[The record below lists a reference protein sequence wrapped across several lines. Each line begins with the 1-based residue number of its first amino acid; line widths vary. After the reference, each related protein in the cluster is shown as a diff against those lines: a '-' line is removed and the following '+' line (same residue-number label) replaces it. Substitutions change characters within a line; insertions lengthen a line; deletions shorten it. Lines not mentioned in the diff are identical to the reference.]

1 MQSRPD
7 QSVSILGIVM
17 DPFNIANL
25 TPFPFVS
32 INKWSTISSFPLHT
46 VSFEVYI
53 NLFHTIQWFT
63 KTSIYLLTAN
73 KREEKWRKEEF
84 HQFSLVCLFGVGD
97 SSWAVHSSIWHE
109 YTLLR
114 ILLCSVHVSTRNN
127 SWLLRSRMPGE
138 VYPSQIYS
146 GHYKRHPNLL
156 QAWLCYRLVLKYQHQ
171 RKSW

>member
-7 QSVSILGIVM
+7 QSVSIFGIVM
-17 DPFNIANL
+17 DLFNIANL

-32 INKWSTISSFPLHT
+32 VNKWSTISSFPLHT
-46 VSFEVYI
+46 VIVRSLYKPLSYNTMIHQDFYLYSF
-53 NLFHTIQWFT
+53 LLQT
-63 KTSIYLLTAN
+63 KGKKN
-73 KREEKWRKEEF
+73 GEKRSLI
-84 HQFSLVCLFGVGD
+84 SLVGLFGVGD
-97 SSWAVHSSIWHE
+97 SSWAVHSSIC
-109 YTLLR
+109 LLR

-156 QAWLCYRLVLKYQHQ
+156 QA
-171 RKSW
+171 